1 MTSSDYGIDNTFGA
15 TSTAQPATG
24 GLFGSKAFTEAPTT
38 SLFNQTTNNLT
49 GL

>member
-1 MTSSDYGIDNTFGA
+1 MTSSAFFADNTFGA
-15 TSTAQPATG
+15 TSTAQPATD
-24 GLFGSKAFTEAPTT
+24 GLFDSKAFNKTPTT

>member
-1 MTSSDYGIDNTFGA
+1 MTFSAFGTDNTFGA
-15 TSTAQPATG
+15 TSTAQPATR
-24 GLFGSKAFTEAPTT
+24 GLFSSKAFTEAPTT

>member
-1 MTSSDYGIDNTFGA
+1 MTFSAFGTDNTFGA
-15 TSTAQPATG
+15 TSTAQPAR
-24 GLFGSKAFTEAPTT
+24 GLFSSKAFTEAPTT